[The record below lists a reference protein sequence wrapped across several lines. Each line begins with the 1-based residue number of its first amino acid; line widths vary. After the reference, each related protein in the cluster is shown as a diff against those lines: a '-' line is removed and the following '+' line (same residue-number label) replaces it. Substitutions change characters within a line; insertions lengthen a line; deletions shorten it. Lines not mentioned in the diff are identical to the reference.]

1 MNKVYFFLILTI
13 LILSSYTVVNV
24 SATTN
29 TSTNTSTNTTNI
41 NESFTYIED
50 TYQYFTFEEKVAIEE
65 KIKQLPETYKVVVLP
80 TVYGSVESAA
90 ESLFEYRDLSQDTI
104 LIILLTNDKSIYA
117 FTGDALQQK
126 GLDSLF
132 FEQEIEKYFV
142 PSVKS
147 KSVSQALIDL
157 IDGIS
162 VDIPKYLVKD
172 KNSPKLPDPPDTAL
186 SAQED
191 VPWYKTNLVYGLIVL
206 LLILLFGYIFSRDLH
221 KKRSQQNKNK

>member
-1 MNKVYFFLILTI
+1 MKKVYFFLILTI
-13 LILSSYTVVNV
+13 LILSSYTVVN
-24 SATTN
+24 AN
-29 TSTNTSTNTTNI
+29 TSTNTNTNI
-41 NESFTYIED
+41 DTKGNFTYVED
-50 TYQYFTFEEKVAIEE
+50 TYQYFTFEEKLAIEE

-80 TVYGSVESAA
+80 TVNGSIESAA
-90 ESLFEYRDLSQDTI
+90 ESLFEYQDLSQDTI

-142 PSVKS
+142 PSVQS

-162 VDIPKYLVKD
+162 MDIPKYLVKD
-172 KNSPKLPDPPDTAL
+172 KNAPKLPDPPDTAV
-186 SAQED
+186 SVQEE
-191 VPWYKTNLVYGLIVL
+191 VPWYKTNLVYGLIVVMVI
-206 LLILLFGYIFSRDLH
+206 LIFGYIFSKDFY
-221 KKRSQQNKNK
+221 KKKSQQKK